1 MGYVRITDRPEE
13 LFHYTRRDNLA
24 SILRDGRIKR
34 MGDAECWFCS
44 TLDDTLE
51 LMRDT
56 VMVEGKPYVKLGGSI
71 GRYPKFQPEDYV
83 ILRLKP
89 RYQNGEW
96 VRWMQEMPPGTP
108 PELLKA
114 AENFSMG
121 TSIPSVNPMVFKKCW
136 RFRFPLSDNQRLI
149 ISPHAKGSRYCLRR
163 IDWPQETGI
172 LAMVIKNQRLMS
184 MFLCAKCSSNILTAS
199 HRTAALVVKAEN

>member
-1 MGYVRITDRPEE
+1 MLACALCAGYIIVFEYIHALSAEHGMMIGGGKGVGYALLIPNSVSAIHGLTVYRIAGNAKSVISLRHEWNIVSARTVACR
-13 LFHYTRRDNLA
+13 HCRRDL
-24 SILRDGRIKR
+24 
-34 MGDAECWFCS
+34 
-44 TLDDTLE
+44 
-51 LMRDT
+51 
-56 VMVEGKPYVKLGGSI
+56 
-71 GRYPKFQPEDYV
+71 
-83 ILRLKP
+83 
-89 RYQNGEW
+89 
-96 VRWMQEMPPGTP
+96 
-108 PELLKA
+108 
-114 AENFSMG
+114 MG

-136 RFRFPLSDNQRLI
+136 RFRFPLSDDQRLI

>member
-51 LMRDT
+51 LMRAT

-71 GRYPKFQPEDYV
+71 GRYHRTFLCPVPYV
-83 ILRLKP
+83 HKVGI
-89 RYQNGEW
+89 
-96 VRWMQEMPPGTP
+96 
-108 PELLKA
+108 
-114 AENFSMG
+114 
-121 TSIPSVNPMVFKKCW
+121 
-136 RFRFPLSDNQRLI
+136 
-149 ISPHAKGSRYCLRR
+149 KG
-163 IDWPQETGI
+163 
-172 LAMVIKNQRLMS
+172 KNQKFPRLR
-184 MFLCAKCSSNILTAS
+184 N
-199 HRTAALVVKAEN
+199 

>member
-1 MGYVRITDRPEE
+1 MGDVRITDRPEE

-24 SILRDGRIKR
+24 SILRDVRIKR
-34 MGDAECWFCS
+34 MGDTECWFCS
-44 TLDDTLE
+44 SLDDTLE
-51 LMRDT
+51 LMRAT

-83 ILRLKP
+83 ILRLKL

-114 AENFSMG
+114 AENFSNLKLG
-121 TSIPSVNPMVFKKCW
+121 FRGDLKFWPEPEIIEVKALLAPEEIQSVN
-136 RFRFPLSDNQRLI
+136 LS
-149 ISPHAKGSRYCLRR
+149 IS
-163 IDWPQETGI
+163 
-172 LAMVIKNQRLMS
+172 M
-184 MFLCAKCSSNILTAS
+184 
-199 HRTAALVVKAEN
+199 

>member
-51 LMRDT
+51 LMRAT

-114 AENFSMG
+114 AENFSKSTRHFPACSHNFPKAG
-121 TSIPSVNPMVFKKCW
+121 EA
-136 RFRFPLSDNQRLI
+136 RFQGLSRLFRLLGKFPYLGES
-149 ISPHAKGSRYCLRR
+149 RR
-163 IDWPQETGI
+163 I
-172 LAMVIKNQRLMS
+172 LM
-184 MFLCAKCSSNILTAS
+184 AVSSKTS
-199 HRTAALVVKAEN
+199 SKTRFYYAATRRISSAAVQPSIWA

>member
-51 LMRDT
+51 LMRAT

-71 GRYPKFQPEDYV
+71 DRYPKFQPEDYV

-114 AENFSMG
+114 AENFSNLKLG
-121 TSIPSVNPMVFKKCW
+121 FRGDLKFWPEPEIIEVKALLAPEEIQSVN
-136 RFRFPLSDNQRLI
+136 LS
-149 ISPHAKGSRYCLRR
+149 IS
-163 IDWPQETGI
+163 
-172 LAMVIKNQRLMS
+172 M
-184 MFLCAKCSSNILTAS
+184 
-199 HRTAALVVKAEN
+199 

>member
-51 LMRDT
+51 LMRAT
-56 VMVEGKPYVKLGGSI
+56 VMVEGKPYVKLCGSI

-89 RYQNGEW
+89 RVG
-96 VRWMQEMPPGTP
+96 
-108 PELLKA
+108 
-114 AENFSMG
+114 
-121 TSIPSVNPMVFKKCW
+121 
-136 RFRFPLSDNQRLI
+136 PLDAGNAPWHPAGI
-149 ISPHAKGSRYCLRR
+149 VKGRR
-163 IDWPQETGI
+163 EFQ
-172 LAMVIKNQRLMS
+172 
-184 MFLCAKCSSNILTAS
+184 
-199 HRTAALVVKAEN
+199 

>member
-51 LMRDT
+51 LMRAT

-71 GRYPKFQPEDYV
+71 GRYPKCDSSFEAAISERRVGPLDAGNAPWHPAGIVKGRREFQ
-83 ILRLKP
+83 
-89 RYQNGEW
+89 
-96 VRWMQEMPPGTP
+96 
-108 PELLKA
+108 
-114 AENFSMG
+114 
-121 TSIPSVNPMVFKKCW
+121 
-136 RFRFPLSDNQRLI
+136 
-149 ISPHAKGSRYCLRR
+149 
-163 IDWPQETGI
+163 
-172 LAMVIKNQRLMS
+172 
-184 MFLCAKCSSNILTAS
+184 
-199 HRTAALVVKAEN
+199 